1 MSNLLYDEDKIEED
15 IVVDDIEDDS
25 EDVTDDVV
33 EDENVD
39 VEEESDEDDD
49 IEDDDATCDDEDES
63 DDEED
68 DSDDEE
74 DESDDEE
81 DESDD
86 EEDESDDEEDESD
99 DEEDESD
106 DEEDESDD
114 EEDESDDEED
124 ESDDEED
131 ESDDEEDE
139 SDDEEDE
146 SDDEEDES
154 DDEED
159 ESDDEEDESDDEEDE
174 SDDDE
179 DEPDD
184 EEDES
189 DDEEDESDDEETDDD
204 EDDAGNEES
213 SDDSSDD
220 FDMSQF
226 MDENGE
232 IDYAAMMQ
240 ARMASGGAA
249 AMQAAT
255 GGGGSSK
262 KGSLPKKIGS
272 AIGGFFEAVGDRFKE
287 NTGLKSFFVTLHKTL
302 FGNFKLGIRFII
314 SFGLIIVAIAVG
326 QAINIAKLKSIDAK
340 LSNINASEYEAAVEE
355 CGDIVSS
362 GTRQAMMILVV
373 CVVLILVIAII
384 LAIDII
390 ANIKG
395 IVKYASALNDGDLTY
410 TIKADTYDEFGLLA
424 RSLNNATMNF
434 KGLMETIQAASE
446 DLSRVVSSCKQ
457 DCNDM
462 TIYLDETADAAAN
475 LTDSMEETTENTGNM
490 KLASCEIKSAAEIVA
505 LKAEEGVNLAVG
517 ISNKASTLSDQFNKA
532 HDASIEMFDGI
543 KKELE
548 VSISDAQMVIE
559 INNLADTILEITSQT
574 NLIALNAAIE
584 AARAGDAG
592 RGFAVVSDEIRNLA
606 DKSKKAASDIKSV
619 TDTVISSVQMLI
631 KQTNKLLTFMEENVL
646 DDYQVMLRA
655 TNDYDSDS
663 VSVNDMTSELSAI
676 SEELAATVDNMVE
689 SITKVASMSEE
700 GTQTTEVVEG
710 KVIDIANRA
719 KGILEAIDVVS
730 DTSNN
735 LVDEVKKFKVK

>member
-49 IEDDDATCDDEDES
+49 IEDDDATCDDEDE
-63 DDEED
+63 
-68 DSDDEE
+68 SDDEE

-174 SDDDE
+174 PDDE
-179 DEPDD
+179 GEDESDD

-189 DDEEDESDDEETDDD
+189 DDEEDESDDEEETDDD

-314 SFGLIIVAIAVG
+314 AFGLIIVAIAVG
-326 QAINIAKLKSIDAK
+326 QVINIAKLKSIDAK

-395 IVKYASALNDGDLTY
+395 IVKYASALNDGDLNY
-410 TIKADTYDEFGLLA
+410 TIKVDTYDEFGLLA

-434 KGLMETIQAASE
+434 KGLMKTIQAASE